1 MIIYGIRRISRIYR
15 EKATWKK
22 HKYRNPRLHHKICIY
37 KQKLFGKHLNID
49 KLVSRIL
56 NNLNHN
62 ITSFDIDNTPLNKLK
77 RIITTRGRWDPYQNK
92 ITTNPINKLKGM
104 LFKREKQKHNSSI
117 MHEIDHCATTEYL
130 QISKPEYEQYIQS
143 YIKRNHIKNPQD
155 ISNIRNSLNQM
166 YNEHEGILEISGIQD
181 FRQLLQNGIDLKKL
195 NEGITAYKQELY
207 DKFLGNKP
215 NTAYI
220 AEKEVARFIGK
231 VIGRE
236 NLINMHFNNDY
247 EGIKT
252 SFNERTGKDL
262 NELVELLDQKSILNR
277 FLPHKLNIKIFTKKL
292 ETFEKNCEIKPERKN
307 ADFVPK
313 FDIDY
318 TKVGKFLE
326 ESKTHEQIKDNEK
339 EL

>member
-1 MIIYGIRRISRIYR
+1 MEFEEYLEYIEKKLYEKNINTETQDYII
-15 EKATWKK
+15 
-22 HKYRNPRLHHKICIY
+22 KYVYMN
-37 KQKLFGKHLNID
+37 QKLFGKHLNID

-62 ITSFDIDNTPLNKLK
+62 ITSFDINNTPLNELK

-215 NTAYI
+215 NTAYT

-231 VIGRE
+231 VIGRD

-262 NELVELLDQKSILNR
+262 NKLVELLDQKSILNR
-277 FLPHKLNIKIFTKKL
+277 FLPHKLNTKIFTKKF
-292 ETFEKNCEIKPERKN
+292 EKFEKNCEIKPERKN

-313 FDIDY
+313 FNIDY

>member
-1 MIIYGIRRISRIYR
+1 MEFEEYLEYIEKKLHEKNINTKTQDYII
-15 EKATWKK
+15 
-22 HKYRNPRLHHKICIY
+22 KYVYMN
-37 KQKLFGKHLNID
+37 QKLFGNHLNIN

-62 ITSFDIDNTPLNKLK
+62 ITSFDIDNTPLNELK

-143 YIKRNHIKNPQD
+143 YIKINHIENPQD
-155 ISNIRNSLNQM
+155 VSKIRNLLIQI
-166 YNEHEGILEISGIQD
+166 YNEHKGIFEIVGIQD
-181 FRQLLQNGIDLKKL
+181 FRQLLQNGINLKKL

-207 DKFLGNKP
+207 DKFLGNKSC
-215 NTAYI
+215 TAYI

-231 VIGRE
+231 VIGKE

-262 NELVELLDQKSILNR
+262 NELVELLDQKSILNG

-307 ADFVPK
+307 ADFIPK

-318 TKVGKFLE
+318 TKIGKFLE

>member
-1 MIIYGIRRISRIYR
+1 MEFEEYLEYIEKKLYEKNINTETQDYII
-15 EKATWKK
+15 
-22 HKYRNPRLHHKICIY
+22 KYVYMN
-37 KQKLFGKHLNID
+37 QKLFGKHLNID

-62 ITSFDIDNTPLNKLK
+62 ITSFDINNTPLNELK

-143 YIKRNHIKNPQD
+143 CIKKNHIENPQD
-155 ISNIRNSLNQM
+155 ISKIKNLLNQI
-166 YNEHEGILEISGIQD
+166 YNEHKGIFEIVGIQD
-181 FRQLLQNGIDLKKL
+181 FRQLLQSGINLKKL

-231 VIGRE
+231 VIGKE

-252 SFNERTGKDL
+252 LFDERTGKDL
-262 NELVELLDQKSILNR
+262 NELVNLLDKKSI
-277 FLPHKLNIKIFTKKL
+277 FKSL

-313 FDIDY
+313 FNIDY

>member
-1 MIIYGIRRISRIYR
+1 MEFEEYLEYIEKKLHEKNINTETQDYII
-15 EKATWKK
+15 
-22 HKYRNPRLHHKICIY
+22 KYVYMN
-37 KQKLFGKHLNID
+37 QKLFGKHLNID

-92 ITTNPINKLKGM
+92 ITINPVNKLKGM

-143 YIKRNHIKNPQD
+143 CIKRNHIENPQD
-155 ISNIRNSLNQM
+155 ISKIKNLLNQI
-166 YNEHEGILEISGIQD
+166 YNEHKGIFEIVGIQD
-181 FRQLLQNGIDLKKL
+181 FRQLLQSGINLKKL

-252 SFNERTGKDL
+252 LFDERTGKDL
-262 NELVELLDQKSILNR
+262 NELVNLLDKKSI
-277 FLPHKLNIKIFTKKL
+277 FKSL

-307 ADFVPK
+307 ADLVPK

>member
-1 MIIYGIRRISRIYR
+1 MVIYVTIIKEGGLYMEFEEYLEYI
-15 EKATWKK
+15 EKKLHEKNINTETQDYII
-22 HKYRNPRLHHKICIY
+22 KYVYMN
-37 KQKLFGKHLNID
+37 QKLFGKHLNID

-62 ITSFDIDNTPLNKLK
+62 ITSFDIDNTLLNKLK

-92 ITTNPINKLKGM
+92 ITINPVNKLKGM

-130 QISKPEYEQYIQS
+130 QISKSEYEQYIQS
-143 YIKRNHIKNPQD
+143 CIKRNHIENPQD
-155 ISNIRNSLNQM
+155 ISKIKNLLNQI
-166 YNEHEGILEISGIQD
+166 YNEHKGIFEIVGIQD
-181 FRQLLQNGIDLKKL
+181 FRQLLQSGINLKKL

-207 DKFLGNKP
+207 DKFLSNKP

-252 SFNERTGKDL
+252 LFDERTGKDL
-262 NELVELLDQKSILNR
+262 NELVNLLDKKSI
-277 FLPHKLNIKIFTKKL
+277 FKSL
-292 ETFEKNCEIKPERKN
+292 ETFEKNCEIKPEREN

>member
-1 MIIYGIRRISRIYR
+1 MEFEEYLEYIEKKLHEKNINTETQDYII
-15 EKATWKK
+15 
-22 HKYRNPRLHHKICIY
+22 KYVYMN
-37 KQKLFGKHLNID
+37 QKLFGKHLNID

-92 ITTNPINKLKGM
+92 ITINPVNKLKGM
-104 LFKREKQKHNSSI
+104 IFKREKQKHNSSI

-143 YIKRNHIKNPQD
+143 CIKRNHIENPQD
-155 ISNIRNSLNQM
+155 ISKIKNLLNQI
-166 YNEHEGILEISGIQD
+166 YNEHKGIFEIVGIQD
-181 FRQLLQNGIDLKKL
+181 FRQLLQSGINLKKL

-231 VIGRE
+231 VIGKE

-252 SFNERTGKDL
+252 LFDERTGKDL
-262 NELVELLDQKSILNR
+262 NELVNLLDKKSI
-277 FLPHKLNIKIFTKKL
+277 FKSL

-307 ADFVPK
+307 ADLVPK
-313 FDIDY
+313 FNIDY

>member
-1 MIIYGIRRISRIYR
+1 MDFEKYLEYIEKKLHEKNINTETQDYII
-15 EKATWKK
+15 
-22 HKYRNPRLHHKICIY
+22 KYVYMN
-37 KQKLFGKHLNID
+37 QKLFGKHLNID

-92 ITTNPINKLKGM
+92 ITINPVNKLKGM

-143 YIKRNHIKNPQD
+143 CIKRNHIENPQD
-155 ISNIRNSLNQM
+155 ISKIKNLLNQI
-166 YNEHEGILEISGIQD
+166 YNEHKGIFEIVGIQD
-181 FRQLLQNGIDLKKL
+181 FRQLLQSGINLKKL

-231 VIGRE
+231 VIGKE

-252 SFNERTGKDL
+252 LFDERTGKDL
-262 NELVELLDQKSILNR
+262 NELVNLLDKKSI
-277 FLPHKLNIKIFTKKL
+277 FKSL

-307 ADFVPK
+307 ADLVPK
-313 FDIDY
+313 FNIDY

-326 ESKTHEQIKDNEK
+326 ESKIHEQIKDNEK

>member
-1 MIIYGIRRISRIYR
+1 
-15 EKATWKK
+15 
-22 HKYRNPRLHHKICIY
+22 
-37 KQKLFGKHLNID
+37 
-49 KLVSRIL
+49 
-56 NNLNHN
+56 
-62 ITSFDIDNTPLNKLK
+62 
-77 RIITTRGRWDPYQNK
+77 
-92 ITTNPINKLKGM
+92 M

-252 SFNERTGKDL
+252 LFDERTGKDL
-262 NELVELLDQKSILNR
+262 NELVNLLDKKSI
-277 FLPHKLNIKIFTKKL
+277 FKSL

>member
-1 MIIYGIRRISRIYR
+1 MEFEEYLEYIEKKLHEKKINTETQDYII
-15 EKATWKK
+15 
-22 HKYRNPRLHHKICIY
+22 KYVYMN
-37 KQKLFGKHLNID
+37 QKLFGKHLNID

-92 ITTNPINKLKGM
+92 ITINPVNKLKGM

-143 YIKRNHIKNPQD
+143 CIKRNHIENPQD
-155 ISNIRNSLNQM
+155 ISKIKNLLNQI
-166 YNEHEGILEISGIQD
+166 YNEHKGIFEIVGIQD
-181 FRQLLQNGIDLKKL
+181 FRQLLQSGINLKKL

-231 VIGRE
+231 VIGKE

-252 SFNERTGKDL
+252 LFDERTGKDL
-262 NELVELLDQKSILNR
+262 NELVNLLDKKSI
-277 FLPHKLNIKIFTKKL
+277 FKSL

-307 ADFVPK
+307 ADLVPK
-313 FDIDY
+313 FNIDY

-326 ESKTHEQIKDNEK
+326 ESKIHEQIKDNEK

>member
-1 MIIYGIRRISRIYR
+1 MEFEEYLEYIEKKLYEKNIDTETQDYII
-15 EKATWKK
+15 
-22 HKYRNPRLHHKICIY
+22 KYVYMN
-37 KQKLFGKHLNID
+37 QKLFGKHLNID

-92 ITTNPINKLKGM
+92 ITINPVNKLKGM

-143 YIKRNHIKNPQD
+143 CIKRNHIENPQD
-155 ISNIRNSLNQM
+155 ISKVKNLLNQI
-166 YNEHEGILEISGIQD
+166 YNEHKGIFEIVGIQD
-181 FRQLLQNGIDLKKL
+181 FRQLLQSGINLKKL

-231 VIGRE
+231 VIGKE

-252 SFNERTGKDL
+252 LFDERTGKDL
-262 NELVELLDQKSILNR
+262 NELVNLLDKKSI
-277 FLPHKLNIKIFTKKL
+277 FKSL

-307 ADFVPK
+307 ADLVPK
-313 FDIDY
+313 FNIDY

-326 ESKTHEQIKDNEK
+326 ESKIHEQIKDNEK

>member
-1 MIIYGIRRISRIYR
+1 MEFEEYLEYIEKKLHEKNINTETQDYII
-15 EKATWKK
+15 
-22 HKYRNPRLHHKICIY
+22 KYVYMN
-37 KQKLFGKHLNID
+37 QKLFGKHLNID

-92 ITTNPINKLKGM
+92 ITINPVNKLKGM

-143 YIKRNHIKNPQD
+143 CIKRNHIENPQD
-155 ISNIRNSLNQM
+155 ISKIKNLLNQI
-166 YNEHEGILEISGIQD
+166 YNEHKGIFEIVGIQD
-181 FRQLLQNGIDLKKL
+181 FRQLLQSSINLKKL

-231 VIGRE
+231 VIGKE

-252 SFNERTGKDL
+252 LFDERTGKDL
-262 NELVELLDQKSILNR
+262 NELVNLLDKKSI
-277 FLPHKLNIKIFTKKL
+277 FKSL

-307 ADFVPK
+307 ADLVPK
-313 FDIDY
+313 FNIDY

-326 ESKTHEQIKDNEK
+326 ESKIHEQIKDNEK

>member
-1 MIIYGIRRISRIYR
+1 MEFEEYLEYIEKKLHEKNINTETQDYII
-15 EKATWKK
+15 
-22 HKYRNPRLHHKICIY
+22 KYVYMN
-37 KQKLFGKHLNID
+37 QKLFGKHLNID

-92 ITTNPINKLKGM
+92 ITINPVNKLKGM

-117 MHEIDHCATTEYL
+117 MHEIDHCSTTEYL

-143 YIKRNHIKNPQD
+143 CIKRNHIENPQD
-155 ISNIRNSLNQM
+155 ISKIKNLLNQI
-166 YNEHEGILEISGIQD
+166 YNEHKGIFEIVGIQD
-181 FRQLLQNGIDLKKL
+181 FRQLLQSSINLKKL

-231 VIGRE
+231 VIGKE

-252 SFNERTGKDL
+252 LFDERTGKDL
-262 NELVELLDQKSILNR
+262 NELVNLLDKKSI
-277 FLPHKLNIKIFTKKL
+277 FKSL

-307 ADFVPK
+307 ADLVPK
-313 FDIDY
+313 FNIDY

-326 ESKTHEQIKDNEK
+326 ESKIHEQIKDNEK

>member
-1 MIIYGIRRISRIYR
+1 MEFEEYLEYIEKKLYEKNINTETQDYII
-15 EKATWKK
+15 
-22 HKYRNPRLHHKICIY
+22 KYVYMN
-37 KQKLFGKHLNID
+37 QKLFGKHLNID

-92 ITTNPINKLKGM
+92 ITINPVNKLKGM

-143 YIKRNHIKNPQD
+143 CIKRNHIENPQD
-155 ISNIRNSLNQM
+155 ISKIKNLLNQI
-166 YNEHEGILEISGIQD
+166 YNEHKGIFEIVGIQD
-181 FRQLLQNGIDLKKL
+181 FRQLLQSGINLKKL
-195 NEGITAYKQELY
+195 NEGSTAYKQELY

-231 VIGRE
+231 VIGKE

-252 SFNERTGKDL
+252 LFDERTGKDL
-262 NELVELLDQKSILNR
+262 NELVNLLDKKSI
-277 FLPHKLNIKIFTKKL
+277 FKSL

-307 ADFVPK
+307 ADLVPK
-313 FDIDY
+313 FNIDY

-326 ESKTHEQIKDNEK
+326 ESKIHEQIKDNEK

>member
-1 MIIYGIRRISRIYR
+1 MEFEEYLEYIEKKLHEKNINTETQDYII
-15 EKATWKK
+15 
-22 HKYRNPRLHHKICIY
+22 KYVYMN
-37 KQKLFGKHLNID
+37 QKLFGKHLNID

-92 ITTNPINKLKGM
+92 ITINPVNKLKGM

-143 YIKRNHIKNPQD
+143 CIKRNHIENPQD
-155 ISNIRNSLNQM
+155 ISKIKNLLNQI
-166 YNEHEGILEISGIQD
+166 YNEHKGIFEIVGIQD
-181 FRQLLQNGIDLKKL
+181 FRQLLQSGINLKKL

-231 VIGRE
+231 VIGKE

-252 SFNERTGKDL
+252 LFDERTGKDL
-262 NELVELLDQKSILNR
+262 NELVNLLDKKSI
-277 FLPHKLNIKIFTKKL
+277 FKSL

-307 ADFVPK
+307 ADLVPK

>member
-1 MIIYGIRRISRIYR
+1 MEFEEYLEYIEKKLHEKNINTETQDYII
-15 EKATWKK
+15 
-22 HKYRNPRLHHKICIY
+22 KYVYMN
-37 KQKLFGKHLNID
+37 QKLFGKHLNID

-92 ITTNPINKLKGM
+92 ITINPVNKLKGM

-143 YIKRNHIKNPQD
+143 CIKRNHIENPQD
-155 ISNIRNSLNQM
+155 ISKIKNLLNQI
-166 YNEHEGILEISGIQD
+166 YNEHKGIFEIVGIQD
-181 FRQLLQNGIDLKKL
+181 FRQLLQSGINLKKL

-231 VIGRE
+231 VIGKE

-252 SFNERTGKDL
+252 LFDERTGKDL
-262 NELVELLDQKSILNR
+262 NELVNLLDKKSI
-277 FLPHKLNIKIFTKKL
+277 FKSL

-307 ADFVPK
+307 ADLVPK
-313 FDIDY
+313 FNIDY

>member
-1 MIIYGIRRISRIYR
+1 MEFEEYLEYIEKKLHEKNINTETQDYII
-15 EKATWKK
+15 
-22 HKYRNPRLHHKICIY
+22 KYVYMN
-37 KQKLFGKHLNID
+37 QKLFGKHLNID

-92 ITTNPINKLKGM
+92 ITINPVNKLKGM

-143 YIKRNHIKNPQD
+143 CIKRNHIENPQD
-155 ISNIRNSLNQM
+155 ISKIKNLLNQI
-166 YNEHEGILEISGIQD
+166 YNEHKGIFEIVGIQD
-181 FRQLLQNGIDLKKL
+181 FRQLLQSSINLKKL

-252 SFNERTGKDL
+252 LFDERTGKDL
-262 NELVELLDQKSILNR
+262 NELVNLLDKKSI
-277 FLPHKLNIKIFTKKL
+277 FKSL

-307 ADFVPK
+307 ADLVPK
-313 FDIDY
+313 FNIDY

-326 ESKTHEQIKDNEK
+326 ESKIHEQIKDNEK

>member
-1 MIIYGIRRISRIYR
+1 MEFEEYLEYIEKKLYEKNIDTETQDYII
-15 EKATWKK
+15 
-22 HKYRNPRLHHKICIY
+22 KYVYMN
-37 KQKLFGKHLNID
+37 QKLFGKHLNID

-92 ITTNPINKLKGM
+92 ITINPVNKLKGM

-143 YIKRNHIKNPQD
+143 CIKRNHIENPQD
-155 ISNIRNSLNQM
+155 ISKIKNLLNQI
-166 YNEHEGILEISGIQD
+166 YNEHKGIFEIVGIQD
-181 FRQLLQNGIDLKKL
+181 FRQLLQSSINLKKL

-231 VIGRE
+231 VIGKE

-252 SFNERTGKDL
+252 LFDERTGKDL
-262 NELVELLDQKSILNR
+262 NELVNLLDKKSI
-277 FLPHKLNIKIFTKKL
+277 FKSL

-307 ADFVPK
+307 ADLVPK
-313 FDIDY
+313 FNIDY

-326 ESKTHEQIKDNEK
+326 ESKIHEQIKDNEK

>member
-143 YIKRNHIKNPQD
+143 CIKRNHIENPQD
-155 ISNIRNSLNQM
+155 ISKIKNLLNQI
-166 YNEHEGILEISGIQD
+166 YNEHKGIFEIVGIQD
-181 FRQLLQNGIDLKKL
+181 FRQLLQSGINLKKL

-252 SFNERTGKDL
+252 LFDERTGKDL
-262 NELVELLDQKSILNR
+262 NELVNLLDKKSI
-277 FLPHKLNIKIFTKKL
+277 FKSL

-307 ADFVPK
+307 ADLVPK
-313 FDIDY
+313 FNIDY

-326 ESKTHEQIKDNEK
+326 ESKIHEQIKDNEK

>member
-1 MIIYGIRRISRIYR
+1 MEFEEYIEYIEKKLHEKGINIETQDYII
-15 EKATWKK
+15 
-22 HKYRNPRLHHKICIY
+22 KYVYMNK
-37 KQKLFGKHLNID
+37 KLFGNHLNID

-62 ITSFDIDNTPLNKLK
+62 ITSIDTNNTLLKELK
-77 RIITTRGRWDPYQNK
+77 RIITTRGRWNPYQNK
-92 ITTNPINKLKGM
+92 ITTNPINKLRGI
-104 LFKREKQKHNSSI
+104 FFQREKQKHTSSI
-117 MHEIDHCATTEYL
+117 MHELDHCATTEYL
-130 QISKPEYEQYIQS
+130 HISKPEYEQYIQS
-143 YIKRNHIKNPQD
+143 YIKRNHIENPED
-155 ISNIRNSLNQM
+155 ITDVMNTLNQM
-166 YNEHEGILEISGIQD
+166 YDEHKGILEISGIQD

-207 DKFLGNKP
+207 DQFLGNP
-215 NTAYI
+215 PCTTYI
-220 AEKEVARFIGK
+220 MDKEVARLIGK
-231 VIGRE
+231 SIGRE

-262 NELVELLDQKSILNR
+262 NKLVELLNQKPILNR
-277 FLPHKLNIKIFTKKL
+277 FLPHKLKIKVFTKKL
-292 ETFEKNCEIKPERKN
+292 ETFEKNCEIKPEIKN

-318 TKVGKFLE
+318 TKIGKFLE
-326 ESKTHEQIKDNEK
+326 ESKIHEQIKDNEK

>member
-1 MIIYGIRRISRIYR
+1 MEFEEYLEYIEKKLHEKKINTETQDYII
-15 EKATWKK
+15 
-22 HKYRNPRLHHKICIY
+22 KYVYMN
-37 KQKLFGKHLNID
+37 QKLFGKHLNID

-92 ITTNPINKLKGM
+92 ITINPVNKLKGM

-143 YIKRNHIKNPQD
+143 CIKRNHIENPQD
-155 ISNIRNSLNQM
+155 ISKIKNLLNQI
-166 YNEHEGILEISGIQD
+166 YNEHKGIFEIVGIQD
-181 FRQLLQNGIDLKKL
+181 FRQLLQSGINLKKL

-231 VIGRE
+231 VIGT
-236 NLINMHFNNDY
+236 NTGLIF
-247 EGIKT
+247 
-252 SFNERTGKDL
+252 
-262 NELVELLDQKSILNR
+262 
-277 FLPHKLNIKIFTKKL
+277 
-292 ETFEKNCEIKPERKN
+292 
-307 ADFVPK
+307 
-313 FDIDY
+313 
-318 TKVGKFLE
+318 
-326 ESKTHEQIKDNEK
+326 
-339 EL
+339 

>member
-1 MIIYGIRRISRIYR
+1 MEFEEYLEYIEKKLHEKNINTETQDYII
-15 EKATWKK
+15 
-22 HKYRNPRLHHKICIY
+22 KYVYMN
-37 KQKLFGKHLNID
+37 QKLFGKHLNID

-92 ITTNPINKLKGM
+92 ITINPVNKLKGM

-143 YIKRNHIKNPQD
+143 CIKRNHIENPQD
-155 ISNIRNSLNQM
+155 ISKIKNLLNQI
-166 YNEHEGILEISGIQD
+166 YNEHKGIFEIVGIQD
-181 FRQLLQNGIDLKKL
+181 FRQLLQSGINLKKL

-231 VIGRE
+231 VIGKE

-252 SFNERTGKDL
+252 LFDERTGKDL
-262 NELVELLDQKSILNR
+262 NELVNLLDKKSI
-277 FLPHKLNIKIFTKKL
+277 FKSL

-307 ADFVPK
+307 ADLVPK
-313 FDIDY
+313 FNIDY

-326 ESKTHEQIKDNEK
+326 ESKIHEQIKDNEK

>member
-1 MIIYGIRRISRIYR
+1 MEFEEYLEYIEKKLHEKNINTETQDYII
-15 EKATWKK
+15 
-22 HKYRNPRLHHKICIY
+22 KYVYMN
-37 KQKLFGKHLNID
+37 QKLFGKHLNID

-92 ITTNPINKLKGM
+92 ITINPVNKLKGM

-143 YIKRNHIKNPQD
+143 CIKRNHIENPQD
-155 ISNIRNSLNQM
+155 ISKIKNLLNQI
-166 YNEHEGILEISGIQD
+166 YNEHKGIFEIVGIQD
-181 FRQLLQNGIDLKKL
+181 FRQLLQSGINLKKL

-231 VIGRE
+231 VIGKE

-252 SFNERTGKDL
+252 LFDERTGKDL
-262 NELVELLDQKSILNR
+262 NELVNLLDKKSI
-277 FLPHKLNIKIFTKKL
+277 FKSL

-313 FDIDY
+313 FNIDY

>member
-1 MIIYGIRRISRIYR
+1 MEFEEYLEYIEKKLHEKNINTETQDYII
-15 EKATWKK
+15 
-22 HKYRNPRLHHKICIY
+22 KYVYMN
-37 KQKLFGKHLNID
+37 QKLFGKHLNID

-92 ITTNPINKLKGM
+92 ITINPVNKLKGM

-143 YIKRNHIKNPQD
+143 CIKRNHIENPQD
-155 ISNIRNSLNQM
+155 ISKIKNLLNQI
-166 YNEHEGILEISGIQD
+166 YNEHKGIFEIVGIQD
-181 FRQLLQNGIDLKKL
+181 FRQLLQSGINLKKL

-231 VIGRE
+231 VIGKE

-252 SFNERTGKDL
+252 LFDERTGKDL
-262 NELVELLDQKSILNR
+262 NELVNLLDKKSI
-277 FLPHKLNIKIFTKKL
+277 FKSL